1 MSLFEHLVD
10 RRSKALEKI
19 SIALEGTDFFL
30 KHEETPQKENE
41 DIVWL
46 KEVEV
51 NGKKWKLEIHLTMR
65 FPDEPPKIYV
75 PEASTLFLT
84 NPHID
89 NNGLLCTIPDSAC
102 INRDDPVGV
111 FFCTITCAEQI
122 LSGTDLNDF
131 KDEFSSY
138 WTRGIKEN
146 QNSILINPP
155 EQLHDLFDVYVDK
168 NVFFL
173 GQSKETLSKWLKNYS
188 NNKLD
193 DEYFIK
199 GVNIKIESTLLPKE
213 YPTTAYDLICLLK
226 KANRNAYY
234 LLTDLIFSF
243 EKQLF
248 VVISQITLSE
258 YILGGV
264 SFFGLE
270 ENVIPKKLNGFR
282 KGKIPKNLFLKIA
295 EPYLKEINIIRH
307 TIERTDNFWLH
318 SRGGDGIL
326 YQKKSILLIGCGSLG
341 GYVAHLLAKAGVGNI
356 TLIDKEK
363 LEWNNIGR
371 HILGAE
377 SVEQFKAEALSFF
390 IKKQMPHLQIFSIE
404 NDWREALSKNNDLFK
419 NQDLIISTIADWKAE
434 NSLNYL
440 SCKEPLPPIIY
451 GWLEPFAVAGHCLI
465 CVKGSGC
472 FACKMNKFGQF
483 LYKVADFV
491 NPTSKREP
499 GNCTTYQQYGV
510 SALFPVASLVATN
523 ALKCLLKLPIETTLK
538 TWISDQEHFE
548 TCKAILSDEWKE
560 KIIDQNGYSKVYTST
575 IYSSPKCQVCYN

>member
-1 MSLFEHLVD
+1 MSLFDHLVD
-10 RRSKALEKI
+10 RRNKSLEMI

-30 KHEETPQKENE
+30 KHEETPQKEN
-41 DIVWL
+41 DNVVWM

-51 NGKKWKLEIHLTMR
+51 NDKKWKLEIHLTMH

-75 PEASTLFLT
+75 PEASTLFLI

-89 NNGLLCTIPDSAC
+89 NNGFLCTIPDSAS

-111 FFCTITCAEQI
+111 FFFAVDCAEKI
-122 LSGTDLNDF
+122 LAGVDDSDF
-131 KDEFSSY
+131 KDEFTAY
-138 WTRGIKEN
+138 WNRDLKNIETT
-146 QNSILINPP
+146 LIITSLDELPV
-155 EQLHDLFDVYVDK
+155 LF
-168 NVFFL
+168 NVFF
-173 GQSKETLSKWLKNYS
+173 GKKYFIVANSNKIINQWMSNCISKEFSKEISLNGILVNLDSPLLPEEYPKTLFDLKNLLEMKDLTAYKQLMDQVLA
-188 NNKLD
+188 NNKLG
-193 DEYFIK
+193 FVLFSQK
-199 GVNIKIESTLLPKE
+199 VNSG
-213 YPTTAYDLICLLK
+213 YA
-226 KANRNAYY
+226 
-234 LLTDLIFSF
+234 
-243 EKQLF
+243 
-248 VVISQITLSE
+248 
-258 YILGGV
+258 LGGV
-264 SFFGLE
+264 NFFGLS
-270 ENVIPKKLNGFR
+270 KKDQNLIHPGFR
-282 KGKIPKNLFLKIA
+282 KDRAPSSYIINQAIPIFKKSPVNKH
-295 EPYLKEINIIRH
+295 RVV
-307 TIERTDNFWLH
+307 RVDNQWIH
-318 SRGGDGIL
+318 SRGGDGFL
-326 YQKKSILLIGCGSLG
+326 YHKKSILLIGCGSLG

-377 SVEQFKAEALSFF
+377 SVEQSKAVALSFL
-390 IKKQMPHLQIFSIE
+390 IKKQMPHLQIFSVE

-419 NQDLIISTIADWKAE
+419 NKDLIISTIADWTAE

-440 SCKEPLPPIIY
+440 SCKESLPPIIY

-465 CVKGSGC
+465 CVKESGC
-472 FACKMNKFGQF
+472 FACKMDKFGHF
-483 LYKVADFV
+483 EYKVADFV
-491 NPTSKREP
+491 NPTINREP